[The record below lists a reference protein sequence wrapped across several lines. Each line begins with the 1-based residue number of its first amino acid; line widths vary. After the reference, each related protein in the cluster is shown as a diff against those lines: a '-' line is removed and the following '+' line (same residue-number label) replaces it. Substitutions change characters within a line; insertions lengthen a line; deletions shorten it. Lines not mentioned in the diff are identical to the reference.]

1 MKTVLLISFAASHW
15 IWKGAALSL
24 CMLLALGCAGEES
37 NPQTQEQGGQEQEM
51 GAAGSITQQPF
62 GTLEDG
68 REVHLYTLTNDQN
81 MEVDITNFGGIVTAI
96 STADREGNME
106 NVALGF
112 DSLDKYLAGHPNFG
126 ALIGRYGNRIA
137 GGQFELGGES
147 YTLAQNDGD
156 NHLHGGEVGF
166 DDVLWNA
173 SITPDSSLELTYVS
187 EDMEEGYP
195 GQLDVTVV
203 YSLTDNNELKI
214 EYSATTTEPT
224 PVNLTNHSYFNLTGQ
239 MDSTILDHQVM
250 LNAEQYTP
258 VDEELIPTGEIA
270 SVEGTPFDFTEFHS
284 IGERIDQVD
293 GKGYDHNF
301 VLNQPASDSVF
312 HAATV
317 YSPASGREMKV
328 YTTEPGVQFYTGNF
342 LDGSLTSP
350 EGISYEQH
358 SGFCLETQHFPNS
371 PNEPDF
377 PSTILQPGDTYLTT
391 TIYQFST
398 RQSEE

>member
-1 MKTVLLISFAASHW
+1 MMKTALFLNCDNNNWIS
-15 IWKGAALSL
+15 GMTLSL
-24 CMLLALGCAGEES
+24 MILLMLGGCAGEES
-37 NPQTQEQGGQEQEM
+37 GSPQERQETEPPDR
-51 GAAGSITQQPF
+51 ITERPF
-62 GTLEDG
+62 GSLEDG
-68 REVHLYTLTNDQN
+68 REVQLYTLTNMN
-81 MEVDITNFGGIVTAI
+81 GMEVQITNYGGIVTAI
-96 STADREGNME
+96 RTPDKEGNIE

-112 DSLDKYLAGHPNFG
+112 DSLDQYLSGHPNFG

-137 GGQFELGGES
+137 DGEFELNGET

-173 SITPDSSLELTYVS
+173 SITPDSTLQLTYVS

-203 YSLTDNNELKI
+203 YSLTSDNELKI
-214 EYSATTTEPT
+214 EYEATTTEPT
-224 PVNLTNHSYFNLTGQ
+224 PVNLTNHSYFNLTGN
-239 MDSTILDHQVM
+239 MDSTILNHQVKFK
-250 LNAEQYTP
+250 ADQYTP

-284 IGERIDQVD
+284 IGERIDQID

-301 VLNQPASDSVF
+301 VLNQPASDSLF

-350 EGISYEQH
+350 EGIPFEQH

-377 PSTILQPGDTYLTT
+377 PSTILEPGETYLTT

-398 RQSEE
+398 R